1 MKPYANNPRYIMP
14 QRLERL
20 TDTLARLGDLGGIV
34 HNLAT
39 DEIIGGNQRMTV
51 FTDSRPVVVE
61 TYDQPDE
68 QGTVG
73 HGWIE
78 WRGHRYAYRQVRW
91 DAQTAAEANI
101 AANLGAGDWD
111 WQALAEWDAGNLEAW
126 GFDLDTLGGWWDN
139 VDELANLL
147 APAVDGAGEAASDD
161 GAQEPEE
168 PEQSELSRSDVPD
181 AVFASD
187 NDLGIPLLDANLQA
201 QAVVA
206 PVQPWGMGAG
216 ARSRKNPGTWHFYT
230 DDYRFDAL
238 WRDPSPVVNS
248 GCVSVVEP
256 NFSAYLEMPRAV
268 ALWAIYRKRWLARWW
283 QSKGI
288 RVFVDLNVAEPHY
301 SDNLLGVPKGWRSWA
316 TRGYVERLDNTVME
330 YDLACE
336 HAGTSDVLFFVYG
349 GGRAVKDLCNRRGW
363 VHVIEQRDAAKER

>member
-1 MKPYANNPRYIMP
+1 MKPYTNNPRYITP
-14 QRLERL
+14 ERQARL

-39 DEIIGGNQRMTV
+39 DEIIGGNQRMAV
-51 FTDSRPVVVE
+51 FQDGAPVVVE
-61 TYDQPDE
+61 TYPEPDE

-73 HGWIE
+73 YGFIE

-111 WQALAEWDAGNLEAW
+111 WPALAEWDTGDLQAW
-126 GFDLDTLGGWWDN
+126 GFDVDTLAGWIDN
-139 VDELANLL
+139 AATLGALL
-147 APAVDGAGEAASDD
+147 LPAVDPAAGDD
-161 GAQEPEE
+161 GAQEPDQ
-168 PEQSELSRSDVPD
+168 PEQAELSRWDVPD

-201 QAVVA
+201 TAVVA

-248 GCVSVVEP
+248 GAVAAVEP

-268 ALWAIYRKRWLARWW
+268 ALWSIYRKRWLSRFW
-283 QSKGI
+283 QGHGI

-316 TRGYVERLDNTVME
+316 TRGYVERLHLTE
-330 YDLACE
+330 REFDLACE
-336 HAGTSDVLFFVYG
+336 HAGTSDILFFVYG
-349 GGRAVKDLCNRRGW
+349 GGRAVNDMQPARL
-363 VHVIEQRDAAKER
+363 VAYH